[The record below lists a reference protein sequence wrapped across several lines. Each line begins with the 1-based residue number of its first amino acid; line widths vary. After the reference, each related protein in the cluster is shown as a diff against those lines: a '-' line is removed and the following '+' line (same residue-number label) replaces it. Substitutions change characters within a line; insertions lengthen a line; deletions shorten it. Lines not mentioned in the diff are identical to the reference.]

1 MKLAICIPTH
11 HGRAATLRVL
21 LDSILSQGGVPSGD
35 EIEICISDNASTDG
49 TANLVAEVE
58 RVSPFPVRYH
68 RFDIDQGGTRNFVQV
83 VDIATAEWCW
93 LVGSDDAL
101 LPGAL
106 RGALTAIRN
115 NPAAVGIT
123 CNKVNFDKTLTA
135 YHSVDHEIA
144 LPSHPERSRFLPA
157 EEAVDQ
163 LAIAYSYMSGH
174 LFQRA
179 AWRAVV
185 HSFGIEP
192 LVALRHFP
200 HVFAFASMASRHHG
214 WVWLADYLIIQRLD
228 SCCVMEAVGGQG
240 AACTRGIDSRSAR
253 DLCRGSGDG
262 CHGPRLRRP

>member
-68 RFDIDQGGTRNFVQV
+68 RFDIDRGAPATSSSW
-83 VDIATAEWCW
+83 DIATAEWCW
-93 LVGSDDAL
+93 PVGSDDAL

-174 LFQRA
+174 LFSARHGA
-179 AWRAVV
+179 PWFIPSASASRCA
-185 HSFGIEP
+185 S
-192 LVALRHFP
+192 ALSARL
-200 HVFAFASMASRHHG
+200 AFASMASRHHG

-228 SCCVMEAVGGQG
+228 SSSVMEAVGGR
-240 AACTRGIDSRSAR
+240 AAAYAEALTH
-253 DLCRGSGDG
+253 DLLATYAAALGTV
-262 CHGPRLRRP
+262 HGPRLRRP